1 MKLNLIWLIA
11 AAIFLYAGIV
21 ELIQGSPLTS
31 VALFLLAAV
40 FGYAGFRGS

>member
-11 AAIFLYAGIV
+11 AALFLFAAIA
-21 ELIQGSPLTS
+21 ELLQGSHVTS
-31 VALFLLAAV
+31 IALFLLAAV